1 MRSKDASDEDR
12 VIRDAAYLAAQ
23 ARMPSGERL
32 IDRLLVF
39 ANTVRAARKARF
51 PMNCVTYLEDDLIA
65 VLEDF
70 YRRAEEYRSPS
81 VN

>member
-1 MRSKDASDEDR
+1 MPSKDAEDEDR
-12 VIRDAAYLAAQ
+12 MIREAAYLAAQ
-23 ARMPSGERL
+23 VRMPSGERM
-32 IDRLLVF
+32 IDRLIVR

-70 YRRAEEYRSPS
+70 YRRAEWYRSPT
-81 VN
+81 